1 MRVCVVGAG
10 FAGLAAAAALAD
22 GGVEPLV
29 LEARERVGGRVHSRR
44 LGNGAVV
51 ELGAEFV
58 ERDQQAMAAAAGR
71 LGLEL
76 VPTGMAYGDREPRG
90 GIGVD
95 RATLHA
101 ELGRLQR
108 LLADR
113 AGPPTD
119 RGATLEPP
127 GPPTDRGATLEPP
140 GPPTD
145 RGATASLLE
154 PPGPPGGGSVA
165 AVLAALPLH
174 PGAREAIA
182 ARLQVSAAQPV
193 EELAADVLD
202 HAGST
207 FSTRESVRVGGG
219 NQRIAERLAARLPG
233 AVHLGVPVEAVAWSE
248 ASVRV
253 TAGGGVLEADACLL
267 TAPASVTGRVRFQP
281 PLPAWKAAALGRV
294 VYGHAAKLSVP
305 LRRAVPPSAVLSVPD
320 RFWTWTARG
329 AGGAVQPVVS
339 AFAGSAPALARL
351 GVAAGPATW
360 LERLHALRPDLD
372 LDQAGAV
379 LSTWDDDPWVG
390 AAYSTRG
397 LGVDPGDAELLVRP
411 VGRLHFA
418 GEHTAGRWAGLMEG
432 ALRSGAR
439 AAAELLAA
447 RVA

>member
-44 LGNGAVV
+44 LENGAVV

-58 ERDQQAMAAAAGR
+58 ERDQQAVVATAGR

-101 ELGRLQR
+101 ELDRLRR
-108 LLADR
+108 LLAER
-113 AGPPTD
+113 PAAAD
-119 RGATLEPP
+119 RGTGLAPPGAPPGAAAVRGTGLAPP
-127 GPPTDRGATLEPP
+127 GP
-140 GPPTD
+140 
-145 RGATASLLE
+145 S
-154 PPGPPGGGSVA
+154 GGRSAA
-165 AVLAALPLH
+165 AVLAGLPLH

-182 ARLQVSAAQPV
+182 ARLQVSAALPV
-193 EELAADVLD
+193 DELAAAVLD

-219 NQRIAERLAARLPG
+219 NQRIAERLADRLPG
-233 AVHLGVPVEAVAWSE
+233 AVHLGVPVEAVAWSDT
-248 ASVRV
+248 SVRV
-253 TAGGGVLEADACLL
+253 TAGGGVLDADACVLAL
-267 TAPASVTGRVRFQP
+267 PASVTGRVRFEP
-281 PLPAWKAAALGRV
+281 PLPAWKTEALGRI
-294 VYGHAAKLSVP
+294 VYGHAAKLFVP
-305 LRRAVPPSAVLSVPD
+305 LRRVPPPSAVLSVPD
-320 RFWTWTARG
+320 HFWTWTARG
-329 AGGAVQPVVS
+329 DQAETVQPVVS

-360 LERLHALRPDLD
+360 LGRVRALRPDLD
-372 LDQAGAV
+372 LDQAAVV

-397 LGVDPGDAELLVRP
+397 LAFDPGDAEPLARP
-411 VGRLHFA
+411 VGPLHFA
-418 GEHTAGRWAGLMEG
+418 GEHTAGPWAGLMEG

>member
-44 LGNGAVV
+44 LQNGAVA

-58 ERDQQAMAAAAGR
+58 ERDQQAVVATVGR

-101 ELGRLQR
+101 ELDRLQR
-108 LLADR
+108 LLAGR
-113 AGPPTD
+113 RGSAGPGALAD
-119 RGATLEPP
+119 REAGLEPHRP
-127 GPPTDRGATLEPP
+127 
-140 GPPTD
+140 
-145 RGATASLLE
+145 
-154 PPGPPGGGSVA
+154 PPGGRSVA
-165 AVLAALPLH
+165 AVLAGLPLH

-182 ARLQVSAAQPV
+182 ARLQVSAALPV
-193 EELAADVLD
+193 DELAAAVLD

-233 AVHLGVPVEAVAWSE
+233 AVHLGVPVEAVAWSD

-253 TAGGGVLEADACLL
+253 TAGGGVLDADACVLAL
-267 TAPASVTGRVRFQP
+267 PASVTGRVRFEP
-281 PLPAWKAAALGRV
+281 PLPGWKAEALGRV
-294 VYGHAAKLSVP
+294 VYGHAAKLFVP
-305 LRRAVPPSAVLSVPD
+305 LRRVPPPSAVLSVPD
-320 RFWTWTARG
+320 HFWTWTARG
-329 AGGAVQPVVS
+329 DRAGAVQPLVS

-351 GVAAGPATW
+351 GVAAEPAAW
-360 LERLHALRPDLD
+360 LGRLRALRPDLD
-372 LDQAGAV
+372 LEETGTV
-379 LSTWDDDPWVG
+379 LSTWDDDPWVR

-397 LGVDPGDAELLVRP
+397 LAFDPGDAELLARP
-411 VGRLHFA
+411 VGPLHFA
-418 GEHTAGRWAGLMEG
+418 GEHTAGPWAGLMEG

-439 AAAELLAA
+439 AAAGLLAA
-447 RVA
+447 RLA

>member
-29 LEARERVGGRVHSRR
+29 LEARERVGGRVHSRA
-44 LGNGAVV
+44 LDNGAVV

-58 ERDQQAMAAAAGR
+58 ERDQQAVVATAGR

-101 ELGRLQR
+101 ELDRLWG
-108 LLADR
+108 LLARRPAAAAPDGR
-113 AGPPTD
+113 SA
-119 RGATLEPP
+119 
-127 GPPTDRGATLEPP
+127 
-140 GPPTD
+140 
-145 RGATASLLE
+145 
-154 PPGPPGGGSVA
+154 A
-165 AVLAALPLH
+165 AVLAGLPLH

-182 ARLQVSAAQPV
+182 ARLQVSAALPV
-193 EELAADVLD
+193 EELAAAVLD

-219 NQRIAERLAARLPG
+219 NQRIAQRLAERLPG
-233 AVHLGVPVEAVAWSE
+233 AVHLGVPVEAVAWSDG
-248 ASVRV
+248 SVRV
-253 TAGGGVLEADACLL
+253 TAGGGVLDADACVLAL
-267 TAPASVTGRVRFQP
+267 PASVTGRVRFQP
-281 PLPAWKAAALGRV
+281 PLPAWKADALGRV
-294 VYGHAAKLSVP
+294 VYGHAAKLFVP
-305 LRRAVPPSAVLSVPD
+305 LRRLPPPSAVLSVPD
-320 RFWTWTARG
+320 HFWTWTARG
-329 AGGAVQPVVS
+329 DRAGAVQPLVS

-351 GVAAGPATW
+351 QVTDGPASW
-360 LERLHALRPDLD
+360 LGRVRALRPDLD
-372 LDQAGAV
+372 LDEAGVV
-379 LSTWDDDPWVG
+379 LSTWDDDPWIQ

-397 LGVDPGDAELLVRP
+397 LAFDPADAELLARP
-411 VGRLHFA
+411 VGPLHFA
-418 GEHTAGRWAGLMEG
+418 GEHTAGPWAGLMEG

-447 RVA
+447 RPL

>member
-1 MRVCVVGAG
+1 VRVCVVGAG

-58 ERDQQAMAAAAGR
+58 ERDQQAVVATAGR

-76 VPTGMAYGDREPRG
+76 HPTGMAYGDREPRG

-101 ELGRLQR
+101 ELERLPR

-113 AGPPTD
+113 RA
-119 RGATLEPP
+119 A
-127 GPPTDRGATLEPP
+127 A
-140 GPPTD
+140 
-145 RGATASLLE
+145 A
-154 PPGPPGGGSVA
+154 PGGRSAA
-165 AVLAALPLH
+165 AVLAGLPLH

-182 ARLQVSAAQPV
+182 ARLQVSAALPV
-193 EELAADVLD
+193 EELAAAVLD

-219 NQRIAERLAARLPG
+219 NQRIAQRLAERLPG
-233 AVHLGVPVEAVAWSE
+233 AVHLGVPVEAVAWSGG
-248 ASVRV
+248 SVRV
-253 TAGGGVLEADACLL
+253 TAGGGVLDADACVLAL
-267 TAPASVTGRVRFQP
+267 PASVTGRVRFDP
-281 PLPAWKAAALGRV
+281 PLPAWKADALGRV
-294 VYGHAAKLSVP
+294 VYGHAAKLFVP
-305 LRRAVPPSAVLSVPD
+305 LRRVPPPSAVLSVPD
-320 RFWTWTARG
+320 HFWTWTTRG
-329 AGGAVQPVVS
+329 DQAGAVQPLVS

-351 GVAAGPATW
+351 RVTDGPASW
-360 LERLHALRPDLD
+360 LARVRALRPDLD
-372 LDQAGAV
+372 LDEGGVV
-379 LSTWDDDPWVG
+379 LSTWDDDPWIQ

-397 LGVDPGDAELLVRP
+397 LAFDPADAELLARP
-411 VGRLHFA
+411 VGPLHFA
-418 GEHTAGRWAGLMEG
+418 GEHTAGPWAGLMEG

-447 RVA
+447 RPL

>member
-44 LGNGAVV
+44 LENGAVV

-58 ERDQQAMAAAAGR
+58 ERDQQGVVATAGR

-101 ELGRLQR
+101 ELDRLRR
-108 LLADR
+108 LLAER
-113 AGPPTD
+113 PAAAD
-119 RGATLEPP
+119 RGTGLAPPGAPPGAAAVRGTGLAPP
-127 GPPTDRGATLEPP
+127 GP
-140 GPPTD
+140 
-145 RGATASLLE
+145 S
-154 PPGPPGGGSVA
+154 GGRSAA
-165 AVLAALPLH
+165 AVLAGLPLH

-182 ARLQVSAAQPV
+182 ARLQVSAALPV
-193 EELAADVLD
+193 DELAAAVLD

-219 NQRIAERLAARLPG
+219 NQRIAGRLADRLPG
-233 AVHLGVPVEAVAWSE
+233 AVHLGVPVEAVAWSDT
-248 ASVRV
+248 SVRV
-253 TAGGGVLEADACLL
+253 TAGGGVLDADACVLAL
-267 TAPASVTGRVRFQP
+267 PASVTGRVRFEP
-281 PLPAWKAAALGRV
+281 PLPAWKTEALGRI
-294 VYGHAAKLSVP
+294 VYGHAAKLFVP
-305 LRRAVPPSAVLSVPD
+305 LRRVPPPSAVLSVPD
-320 RFWTWTARG
+320 HFWTWTARG
-329 AGGAVQPVVS
+329 DQAGPVQPLVS

-360 LERLHALRPDLD
+360 LGRVRALRPDLD
-372 LDQAGAV
+372 LDQAAVV

-397 LGVDPGDAELLVRP
+397 LAFDPGDAEPLARP
-411 VGRLHFA
+411 VGPLHFA
-418 GEHTAGRWAGLMEG
+418 GEHTAGPWAGLMEG

-439 AAAELLAA
+439 VAAELLAA

>member
-58 ERDQQAMAAAAGR
+58 ERDQQAVVATAGR

-76 VPTGMAYGDREPRG
+76 HPTGMAYGDREPRG

-101 ELGRLQR
+101 ELERLPR
-108 LLADR
+108 LLAER
-113 AGPPTD
+113 PA
-119 RGATLEPP
+119 A
-127 GPPTDRGATLEPP
+127 A
-140 GPPTD
+140 
-145 RGATASLLE
+145 A
-154 PPGPPGGGSVA
+154 PGGRSAA
-165 AVLAALPLH
+165 AVLAGLPLH

-182 ARLQVSAAQPV
+182 ARLQVSAALPV
-193 EELAADVLD
+193 EELAAAVLD

-219 NQRIAERLAARLPG
+219 NQRIAQRLAERLPG
-233 AVHLGVPVEAVAWSE
+233 AVHLGVPVEAVAWSGG
-248 ASVRV
+248 SVRV
-253 TAGGGVLEADACLL
+253 TAGGGVLDADACVLAL
-267 TAPASVTGRVRFQP
+267 PASVTGRVRFDP
-281 PLPAWKAAALGRV
+281 PLPAWKADALGRV
-294 VYGHAAKLSVP
+294 VYGHAAKLFVP
-305 LRRAVPPSAVLSVPD
+305 LRRVPPPSAVLSVPGH
-320 RFWTWTARG
+320 FWTWTARG
-329 AGGAVQPVVS
+329 DQAGAVQPLVS

-351 GVAAGPATW
+351 RVTDGPASW
-360 LERLHALRPDLD
+360 LARVRALRPDLD
-372 LDQAGAV
+372 LDEGGVV
-379 LSTWDDDPWVG
+379 LSTWDDDPWIQ

-397 LGVDPGDAELLVRP
+397 LAFDPADAELLARP
-411 VGRLHFA
+411 VGPLHFA
-418 GEHTAGRWAGLMEG
+418 GEHTAGPWAGLMEG

-447 RVA
+447 RPL

>member
-44 LGNGAVV
+44 LENGAVV

-58 ERDQQAMAAAAGR
+58 ERDQQAVVAAAAR

-90 GIGVD
+90 GMGVD

-101 ELGRLQR
+101 ELARLRR
-108 LLADR
+108 LLAER
-113 AGPPTD
+113 PAAAG
-119 RGATLEPP
+119 RSA
-127 GPPTDRGATLEPP
+127 
-140 GPPTD
+140 
-145 RGATASLLE
+145 
-154 PPGPPGGGSVA
+154 A
-165 AVLAALPLH
+165 AVLTGLPLH

-182 ARLQVSAAQPV
+182 ARLQVSAALPV
-193 EELAADVLD
+193 DELAAAVLD

-219 NQRIAERLAARLPG
+219 NQRIAERLAERLAG
-233 AVHLGVPVEAVAWSE
+233 AVRLGVPVEAVAWSDT
-248 ASVRV
+248 SVRV
-253 TAGGGVLEADACLL
+253 TAGGGVVEADACVL
-267 TAPASVTGRVRFQP
+267 AVPASVTGRVRFQP
-281 PLPAWKAAALGRV
+281 PLPAWKTRALGRV
-294 VYGHAAKLSVP
+294 VYGHAAKLFVP
-305 LRRAVPPSAVLSVPD
+305 LRRVPPPSAVLSVPD
-320 RFWTWTARG
+320 HYWTWTARG
-329 AGGAVQPVVS
+329 EQAGASGGRKEPSGSPPEDAWAVQPLVS

-351 GVAAGPATW
+351 RVADGPATW
-360 LERLHALRPDLD
+360 LARVRALRPDLD
-372 LDQAGAV
+372 VDEAGVV

-397 LGVDPGDAELLVRP
+397 LGFDPGDAEPLARP
-411 VGRLHFA
+411 VGALHFA
-418 GEHTAGRWAGLMEG
+418 GEHTAGPWAGLMDG

-447 RVA
+447 RAG

>member
-1 MRVCVVGAG
+1 
-10 FAGLAAAAALAD
+10 
-22 GGVEPLV
+22 V

-44 LGNGAVV
+44 LENGAVV

-58 ERDQQAMAAAAGR
+58 ERDQQAVVATAGR

-101 ELGRLQR
+101 ELDRLRR
-108 LLADR
+108 LLAER
-113 AGPPTD
+113 PAAAD
-119 RGATLEPP
+119 RGAGRAAP
-127 GPPTDRGATLEPP
+127 GPPAGAAAVREAGLAAP
-140 GPPTD
+140 GPP
-145 RGATASLLE
+145 
-154 PPGPPGGGSVA
+154 PGGRSAA
-165 AVLAALPLH
+165 AVLAGLPLH

-182 ARLQVSAAQPV
+182 ARLQVSAALPV
-193 EELAADVLD
+193 DELAAAVLD

-219 NQRIAERLAARLPG
+219 NQRIAERLADRLPG
-233 AVHLGVPVEAVAWSE
+233 AVHLGVPVEAVAWSDT
-248 ASVRV
+248 SVRV
-253 TAGGGVLEADACLL
+253 TAAGGVLDADACVLAL
-267 TAPASVTGRVRFQP
+267 PASVTGRVRFEP
-281 PLPAWKAAALGRV
+281 PLPAWKAEALGRV
-294 VYGHAAKLSVP
+294 VYGHAAKLFVP
-305 LRRAVPPSAVLSVPD
+305 LRRVPPPSAVLSVPD
-320 RFWTWTARG
+320 HLWTWTARG
-329 AGGAVQPVVS
+329 DQAGAVQPLVS

-360 LERLHALRPDLD
+360 LGRLRALRPDLD
-372 LDQAGAV
+372 LAEAGVV

-397 LGVDPGDAELLVRP
+397 LAFDPGDAELLARP
-411 VGRLHFA
+411 VGPLHFA
-418 GEHTAGRWAGLMEG
+418 GEHTAGPWAGLMEG

-439 AAAELLAA
+439 SAAELLAA